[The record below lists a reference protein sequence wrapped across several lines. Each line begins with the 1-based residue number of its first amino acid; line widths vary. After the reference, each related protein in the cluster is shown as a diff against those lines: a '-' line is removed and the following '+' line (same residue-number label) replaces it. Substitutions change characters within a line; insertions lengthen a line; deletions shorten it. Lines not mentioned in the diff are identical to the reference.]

1 MTKCDFILECIEKIY
16 TLSVASNF
24 TIENYK
30 NISVSNFYKGLF
42 NNYVELSDCYDKY
55 MADDN
60 IPAEEKR
67 TRLLFAID
75 LTKAEAL
82 NLFFD
87 SFEDIIKKQKLDYN
101 VRENFSIISET
112 KKGQRTSS
120 IFKQML
126 TDIRKIEERTFA

>member
-1 MTKCDFILECIEKIY
+1 MKKYDFILECIDQIY

-30 NISVSNFYKGLF
+30 NISVFSFYKGLF
-42 NNYVELSDCYDKY
+42 NNYVKLSDYYDKY
-55 MADDN
+55 MADDT
-60 IPAEEKR
+60 ISEDEKR

-87 SFEDIIKKQKLDYN
+87 SFEDIVKKQKLDYN
-101 VRENFSIISET
+101 VRESFSVISES
-112 KKGQRTSS
+112 KKGQKISS

-126 TDIRKIEERTFA
+126 IDIRKIEESDFA

>member
-1 MTKCDFILECIEKIY
+1 MTKYDFILECIEQIY

-30 NISVSNFYKGLF
+30 NISVFDFYKGLF
-42 NNYVELSDCYDKY
+42 NNYVKLSDCYDKY
-55 MADDN
+55 MKDDSLSE
-60 IPAEEKR
+60 EEKR

-75 LTKAEAL
+75 LTKADAL

-101 VRENFSIISET
+101 VRENFSIILES
-112 KKGQRTSS
+112 KKGQKTSS

-126 TDIRKIEERTFA
+126 IDIRKIEEGDFA